1 MNWKN
6 IAGGGAAAAVGAIAA
21 VAAMHGLDL
30 RKAPDRG
37 AYIRTYLL

>member
-30 RKAPDRG
+30 RKAGPHEQS
-37 AYIRTYLL
+37 IFS